1 MHIILNVYHN
11 AWFCRKSRKTARKSS
26 DGALSRI
33 LHSYIYDF
41 LWFWLHTR
49 FFVIIF
55 EHISKTRMTHQTLC
69 NRPHVTREWCKF
81 MLCIRSILNSYLIV
95 KTFCRCVLSLKSNGD
110 HEFLSIEYYWYNF
123 IIIYNPELL
132 NSWFYLPHKNYI
144 SILNVTRLCLLY
156 TSKKS

>member
-11 AWFCRKSRKTARKSS
+11 AWFCRKSRKRALKSP
-26 DGALSRI
+26 DGV

-49 FFVIIF
+49 FFFVFVIIF
-55 EHISKTRMTHQTLC
+55 KHISKTRMIHQTLC
-69 NRPHVTREWCKF
+69 NRPHVTQEWCKF
-81 MLCIRSILNSYLIV
+81 KLCIRSFVNRYTIV
-95 KTFCRCVLSLKSNGD
+95 KTFCRCVLSLKRNGD

-144 SILNVTRLCLLY
+144 SILNVTRLCS
-156 TSKKS
+156 SKKS